1 MFTFFVLFFVGASP
15 TNNFVRGAALRILEK
30 VASWHPKREESFTEE
45 FFA

>member
-30 VASWHPKREESFTEE
+30 VASWPPKREGFTEE